1 MKLAKFSNFIGV
13 FAGILFLVLA
23 VGISA
28 DDPMAFINLPGLL
41 IVLGGTMTAM
51 LVSFPLKEVL
61 AALKQGRVVT
71 EPLNRDFSRETKQ
84 ILHFSTL
91 WFRNQYAMID
101 RDLERLDNP
110 FLKKGLQM
118 VRDKQSSDDV
128 MSLLNWSISQIRAKE
143 SAVINIFRS
152 MATFAPA
159 FGMVGSL
166 VGLVNMLQTIES
178 GNLSA
183 VSSDMGIA
191 LVTTFYGLLLA
202 NLVFKPIATKL
213 EQRRHLKII
222 QLTMMAEGIALIQ
235 QQRTPSAIRDVL
247 LSFMVEQE
255 QAQAQNLNKP
265 VMAKYSV

>member
-1 MKLAKFSNFIGV
+1 MKLAKLSNFIGV
-13 FAGILFLVLA
+13 FTGILFLVLA
-23 VGISA
+23 VGFSA

-51 LVSFPLKEVL
+51 LVSFPFSEVL
-61 AALKQGRVVT
+61 AALKQGKVVT
-71 EPLNRDFSRETKQ
+71 EPLNRDLSKETKQ

-91 WFRNQYAMID
+91 WFRKQYAMID
-101 RDLERLDNP
+101 RDLERLDNA

-118 VRDKQSSDDV
+118 VRDGQTSEDV
-128 MSLLNWSISQIRAKE
+128 MSLLNWGISQIRAKE

-166 VGLVNMLQTIES
+166 VGLVNMLQTIET

-247 LSFMVEQE
+247 VSFMLEQE
-255 QAQAQNLNKP
+255 QASPNKLSTP
-265 VMAKYSV
+265 MMTKYSV

>member
-1 MKLAKFSNFIGV
+1 MKLFKFSNFIGV
-13 FAGILFLVLA
+13 FTGILFLVSA
-23 VGISA
+23 VGFSA
-28 DDPMAFINLPGLL
+28 DEPMAFINFPGLL

-51 LVSFPLKEVL
+51 LISFPFSEVL
-61 AALKQGRVVT
+61 AALKQGKVVT
-71 EPLNRDFSRETKQ
+71 ESLNRDFSRETKQ

-91 WFRNQYAMID
+91 WFRKQYAMID
-101 RDLERLDNP
+101 RDLERLDSP

-118 VRDKQSSDDV
+118 VRDGQSSDDV
-128 MSLLNWSISQIRAKE
+128 ISLLNWSISQIRAKE

-166 VGLVNMLQTIES
+166 VGLVNMLQTIET

-183 VSSDMGIA
+183 VSSDMGVA

-222 QLTMMAEGIALIQ
+222 QLTMMAEGVALIQ

-247 LSFMVEQE
+247 VSFMLEQE
-255 QAQAQNLNKP
+255 QSTTNSVSKP
-265 VMAKYSV
+265 MMTRYSV